1 MQYTTGINFGKEGAR
16 SKDWGSSS
24 MNILGLFDAVILW
37 LKDEM
42 IDYVSEL
49 PIDCMKRTVYFQLG
63 FPQCTAQKTAGSNE
77 ILGSNTSHSS
87 RNRNQTSVYFQI
99 STLTPQ

>member
-1 MQYTTGINFGKEGAR
+1 MT
-16 SKDWGSSS
+16 
-24 MNILGLFDAVILW
+24 
-37 LKDEM
+37 
-42 IDYVSEL
+42 DYVSEL

-77 ILGSNTSHSS
+77 ILGSNISHSS